1 MVKVLYCNLYCCAF
15 YFRLTSPKNIKE
27 KTLKKNKEVVYLS
40 CRSMVKD
47 ILFPSKRINLIL
59 YLLPHCSRH
68 QFYRAEFVSRH
79 CKIL

>member
-1 MVKVLYCNLYCCAF
+1 
-15 YFRLTSPKNIKE
+15 
-27 KTLKKNKEVVYLS
+27 
-40 CRSMVKD
+40 MVKD

-79 CKIL
+79 CKILWDQYRVRLKSPPKTKRKHAEIKT